1 MALRFTPLV
10 ELEKV
15 ATVEKAVTLNASFLN
30 VARINP
36 TVLTN
41 LQLDTAATQPTTPPP
56 VAPAEPVSAPTYDTA
71 TASFGTIRHVDP
83 IHDHLVNT
91 LSNIEQLRRFATHA
105 AGVEKSLLERVEAYL
120 RLHLGDAYRASLQE
134 IGIAPPET
142 SEDALGP
149 RLRERFFG
157 KPAPRIGT
165 VKNINNDKIVDVDEP
180 YIKAIVAKLPNPS
193 LDQTTFRQ
201 NTHSALFDSG
211 TVIASDVRAM
221 EALRGLLVK
230 LRRQQ
235 QLDLEQKQAELAA
248 LDGRIREQRTVLS
261 GLEARRSETLDDF
274 AVAQRLLAEHWQE
287 VEQAYARRQRVIDS
301 RLGLYYVRVR
311 ETPLSRTLPDPLA
324 LRSGSVDDLVPGC
337 PVGAAGLPAELQP
350 FLDAL
355 LDIPA
360 AEWAVLEPLSPHLP
374 GRVQLEQLV
383 QLRRQRVDDKQAQ
396 AAGAVVQARL
406 APILQEQRE
415 MVRTLAARPFSI
427 GTLREMQQQGHR
439 ILALED
445 MLASPSPTLREP
457 AQKLQQQLNSCVNCL
472 LAVLR
477 DIAPSIRLD
486 WADQADDNRLPVESP
501 ERWPALARAE
511 AADFNTLRTLMELLA
526 WWFRQLAAGAS
537 GESRTAM
544 RNVVR
549 ACLLLAASD
558 DPQQLLQGQL
568 KTLPPRLR
576 LGELLRLDLNREPA
590 PGNVLHL
597 LDAKQDVVAS
607 VRVEDHDASGTL
619 ASITTILQ
627 PGAQLMLAMRVTGRR
642 D

>member
-1 MALRFTPLV
+1 MALRFTPIV
-10 ELEKV
+10 ALEKV
-15 ATVEKAVTLNASFLN
+15 ATADKAVTLNASFLN

-83 IHDHLVNT
+83 IHEHLVNT
-91 LSNIEQLRRFATHA
+91 LNNIDQLRRFATHA
-105 AGVEKSLLERVEAYL
+105 AGVDKSLLERVEAYL
-120 RLHLGDAYRASLQE
+120 KAHLGDSYQASLAE
-134 IGIAPPET
+134 VGVSGSDTTTGTVGE
-142 SEDALGP
+142 
-149 RLRERFFG
+149 RLRARFFNRPTPKLG
-157 KPAPRIGT
+157 AS
-165 VKNINNDKIVDVDEP
+165 
-180 YIKAIVAKLPNPS
+180 KAISNDLVVAIDDKYLESLIEKQGSPS
-193 LDQTTFRQ
+193 VGTTSFKQ

-211 TVIASDVRAM
+211 TVLATDIRAM
-221 EALRGLLVK
+221 EALRSLLVK

-235 QLDLEQKQAELAA
+235 QLDLEQRQAALAA
-248 LDGRIREQRTVLS
+248 LDGRIREQRTALS

-337 PVGAAGLPAELQP
+337 PVSAASLPAELQP
-350 FLDAL
+350 FLDAV

-360 AEWAVLEPLSPHLP
+360 AEWAVLEPLSHHLP

-383 QLRRQRVDDKQAQ
+383 QLRRLRLDNKQAQ
-396 AAGAVVQARL
+396 AAGAMVQARL
-406 APILQEQRE
+406 APILQEQHE
-415 MVRTLAARPFSI
+415 MVRTLAARPFSV

-445 MLASPSPTLREP
+445 MLASPSPALREP

-477 DIAPSIRLD
+477 GIAPSIRLD

-526 WWFRQLAAGAS
+526 WWFRQLAASAS